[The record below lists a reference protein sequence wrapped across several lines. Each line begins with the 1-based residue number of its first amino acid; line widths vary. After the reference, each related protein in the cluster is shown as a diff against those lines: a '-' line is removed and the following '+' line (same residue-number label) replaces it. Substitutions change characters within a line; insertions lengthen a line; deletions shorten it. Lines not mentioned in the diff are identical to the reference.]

1 MTVDWNDDETL
12 MQLLRS
18 AMSPARVPPE
28 VIEAGYA
35 AFSWRAIDAELAAL
49 TFDSATQDLAGA
61 GTRASQRA
69 RIRVLTFSSNTL
81 SIEIEVG
88 DEALLG
94 QIVPTDAGS
103 LTVFFRDGRTAAPH
117 VDALGCFALAPVPTG
132 PFKLQVNGDVLTST
146 DWITV

>member
-12 MQLLRS
+12 MELLRS
-18 AMSPARVPPE
+18 AMSSARVPRH
-28 VIEAGYA
+28 VVEAGYA

-49 TFDSATQDLAGA
+49 TFDSASEDPVGA

-69 RIRVLTFSSNTL
+69 RIRVMTFSSNAL

-88 DEALLG
+88 DDALLG

-103 LTVFFRDGRTAAPH
+103 LTVFFHDGQTVTPP
-117 VDALGCFALAPVPTG
+117 VDALGCFALTPVPSG
-132 PFKLQVNGDVLTST
+132 PFKLQVNGEVPTST